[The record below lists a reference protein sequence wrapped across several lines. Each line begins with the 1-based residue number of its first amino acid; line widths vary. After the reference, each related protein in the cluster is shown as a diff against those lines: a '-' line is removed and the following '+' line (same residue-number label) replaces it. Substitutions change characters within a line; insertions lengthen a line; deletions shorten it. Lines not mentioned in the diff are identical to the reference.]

1 MKRKRVLIVLLAALL
16 LLAGCDGSMDEPQ
29 EPSFSDPSG
38 GEQTG
43 VPGSITGFNQLYSE
57 QNALKYGVLIHSQA
71 NYGQNIK
78 PEYMVAYE
86 VEYNDINN
94 SYYEKKWALD
104 DQREAGTITVE
115 EYYEQLYKLDDE
127 RNVARAELQAKW
139 ESQNVWTPCSVIV
152 GIENLSDKDRL
163 FQYALC
169 DGNAWIDEGEYYF
182 SDPVTLP
189 ANSNEIY
196 TFKINTGGKYLSS
209 LWIGCYVY

>member
-57 QNALKYGVLIHSQA
+57 QNASKYGVLIRSQT

-86 VEYNDINN
+86 VQYNDINN
-94 SYYEKKWALD
+94 SYNEKKWALD

-115 EYYEQLYKLDDE
+115 EYYEQCYKLDDE
-127 RNVARAELQAKW
+127 RNVTRAELQAKW

-209 LWIGCYVY
+209 LWVGCYVY

>member
-16 LLAGCDGSMDEPQ
+16 LLAGCDGSMNEPK

-57 QNALKYGVLIHSQA
+57 QNASKYGVFILSGTG
-71 NYGQNIK
+71 YGQNIR
-78 PEYMVAYE
+78 PEYMATYE
-86 VEYNDINN
+86 AEENEIYDSYNKSKQDLL
-94 SYYEKKWALD
+94 EQK
-104 DQREAGTITVE
+104 QTGTITVE

-139 ESQNVWTPCSVIV
+139 ESQNVWTTYSQIV
-152 GIENLSDKDRL
+152 RIENLSDKDRF

-169 DGNAWIDEGEYYF
+169 DGNLWTDEGEYYF

-189 ANSNEIY
+189 AASDEVY
-196 TFKINTGGKYLSS
+196 TFKIDTGGKYLNSI
-209 LWIGCYVY
+209 WVGCYVY

>member
-16 LLAGCDGSMDEPQ
+16 LIAGCDGSMDEPK

-57 QNALKYGVLIHSQA
+57 QNASKYGVLIRNQT
-71 NYGQNIK
+71 NYGQNIR
-78 PEYMVAYE
+78 PESMATYE
-86 VEYNDINN
+86 AEENEIDE
-94 SYYEKKWALD
+94 SYYNLLEALD
-104 DQREAGTITVE
+104 KQREAGTITVE
-115 EYYEQLYKLDDE
+115 EYYEQRYKLDDE

-152 GIENLSDKDRL
+152 RIENLSDKDRL

-189 ANSNEIY
+189 ANSDDVY
-196 TFKINTGGKYLSS
+196 TFKIDTDGKYLISYFQ
-209 LWIGCYVY
+209 GCYVY